1 MPDAIQP
8 FRIAIPQA
16 DLDDVQE
23 RLRRTRW
30 PQEIGDNSQWQ
41 AGTNLA
47 YMRELVDYWLNGYD
61 WRAQEAAMNALPQ
74 FRTMIDD
81 VPVHFVHV
89 KGGEGAPTRCRSSST
104 TVGLGHSGT
113 CARSSGR

>member
-1 MPDAIQP
+1 MSHAIEP
-8 FRIAIPQA
+8 FRIAIPEG
-16 DLDDVQE
+16 DLDDVMN

-41 AGTNLA
+41 AGTSLA

-74 FRTMIDD
+74 FRTRIVV
-81 VPVHFVHV
+81 VPIHFVHM
-89 KGGEGAPTRCRSSST
+89 KGVGKAGAPNGAKEIRTLASII
-104 TVGLGHSGT
+104 L
-113 CARSSGR
+113 A

>member
-1 MPDAIQP
+1 MTDTIQP

-89 KGGEGAPTRCRSSST
+89 KGKGRQIPCPSSST
-104 TVGLGHSGT
+104 TVGRGPSGT
-113 CARSSGR
+113 CARSSDR